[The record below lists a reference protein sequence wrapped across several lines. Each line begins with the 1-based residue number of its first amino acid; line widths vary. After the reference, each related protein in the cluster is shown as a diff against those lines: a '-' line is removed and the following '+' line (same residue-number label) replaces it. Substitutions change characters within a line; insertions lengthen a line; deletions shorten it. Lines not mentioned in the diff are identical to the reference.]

1 MKYDPVAWE
10 IAFKKLDLYKQLAN
24 EYDIVYF
31 NKQSLFRKLGFT
43 PRQMYGDRE
52 KITYFSAI
60 PFYYI
65 EWLQEINPKK
75 IYDLGCGW
83 NIFKKYYPNIIG
95 VGAEDPESPSFN
107 ADIHDVVDDDYI
119 LGHQEYF
126 ESVFSI
132 CALHFVPL
140 SDIRKRVLD
149 FASMIKPG
157 GRGWLSMNAMRMLAL
172 DSNFK
177 NINSAAK
184 KSNPE
189 LYKPVNE
196 DLLVIQDFC
205 QNQLSDIPNLIL
217 LDIDLT
223 VNDEAMDG
231 NIQILF
237 DKGQTK

>member
-1 MKYDPVAWE
+1 
-10 IAFKKLDLYKQLAN
+10 
-24 EYDIVYF
+24 
-31 NKQSLFRKLGFT
+31 
-43 PRQMYGDRE
+43 
-52 KITYFSAI
+52 
-60 PFYYI
+60 
-65 EWLQEINPKK
+65 
-75 IYDLGCGW
+75 
-83 NIFKKYYPNIIG
+83 
-95 VGAEDPESPSFN
+95 
-107 ADIHDVVDDDYI
+107 
-119 LGHQEYF
+119 
-126 ESVFSI
+126 
-132 CALHFVPL
+132 
-140 SDIRKRVLD
+140 
-149 FASMIKPG
+149 
-157 GRGWLSMNAMRMLAL
+157 MNAMRMLAL

>member
-1 MKYDPVAWE
+1 MKYDPAAWE
-10 IAFKKLDLYKQLAN
+10 IAFKKLDLYKQLVN
-24 EYDIVYF
+24 EYDVVYF
-31 NKQSLFRKLGFT
+31 NNQDFFEWDEILKYIIT
-43 PRQMYGDRE
+43 PRQRAAITIQTYFSQ
-52 KITYFSAI
+52 TYFSAI

-65 EWLQEINPKK
+65 EWLQEINPEK

-107 ADIHDVVDDDYI
+107 ADIHDIVDDDYI
-119 LGHQEYF
+119 LGHREYF

-157 GRGWLSMNAMRMLAL
+157 GRGWLSMNVARMINKDPEFKDKDTLFIEKYCKEQLIGLPGLA
-172 DSNFK
+172 
-177 NINSAAK
+177 
-184 KSNPE
+184 
-189 LYKPVNE
+189 
-196 DLLVIQDFC
+196 
-205 QNQLSDIPNLIL
+205 L

-223 VNDEAMDG
+223 IPDEFIDG

-237 DKGQTK
+237 DKRRN